1 MKEIKKSASTDA
13 SYTLQYGTTS
23 SLKEMTNTKQDATLQ
38 LRELIAGETQ
48 LRCPTN
54 DDFLVKFLRARNYN
68 VECSFKNVKN
78 YFKVRSDCPEIF
90 DRLDPD
96 SVFFDTICR
105 EHKLVTVSRKKD
117 PKGRAVIL
125 LNLGAW
131 STSIC
136 SLNDFFRAGIVHVE
150 HVLHDEEVQT
160 NGVVFV
166 MDFKNLGIYHLTQF
180 TPPVIK
186 RLFRLLQDCYPLR
199 IKGIYVI
206 NNPPLFDILFTI
218 AKHFMKAKLV
228 SRTVLFGTDWKKL
241 RCLVPDDVIS
251 EEGGGTL
258 GIYDYDA
265 MERNLKRST
274 EYFREMSSC
283 GYLHKPNVCADS
295 EGSQEE
301 EHTAL

>member
-1 MKEIKKSASTDA
+1 MKDKEKNVSDDA
-13 SYTLQYGTTS
+13 SYALQDGPTS
-23 SLKEMTNTKQDATLQ
+23 SLEEMTNTKQDAMLQ
-38 LRELIAGETQ
+38 LRELIAGETR
-48 LRCPTN
+48 LHCPTN
-54 DDFLVKFLRARNYN
+54 DAFLGKFLRARDYN
-68 VECSFKNVKN
+68 VECSFKNIKN
-78 YFKVRSDCPEIF
+78 YFKVRSDCPELF

-96 SVFFDTICR
+96 SAFFDTICR

-117 PKGRAVIL
+117 PKGRAVIS

-131 STSIC
+131 NTSIC

-150 HVLHDEEVQT
+150 HVLFDEEVQAD
-160 NGVVFV
+160 GVVFV
-166 MDFKNLGIYHLTQF
+166 MDFKDLGIYHLTQF

-186 RLFRLLQDCYPLR
+186 RLFRLLQDCFPLR

-206 NNPPLFDILFTI
+206 NNPTLFDILFAI

-228 SRTVLFGTDWKKL
+228 SRTVIFGTDWKKL
-241 RCLVPDDVIS
+241 RYLVPDDVIP

-258 GIYDYDA
+258 GTYDYDA
-265 MERNLKRST
+265 MERNLKSST
-274 EYFREMSSC
+274 EYFREMSSY

-295 EGSQEE
+295 EGSEEE

>member
-186 RLFRLLQDCYPLR
+186 RLFRLLQ
-199 IKGIYVI
+199 
-206 NNPPLFDILFTI
+206 
-218 AKHFMKAKLV
+218 
-228 SRTVLFGTDWKKL
+228 TVLFGTDWKKL